1 MKARKVKGL
10 DPDGAL
16 EANLRRIVAVRLDE
30 LRSFGPAALD
40 PDATEAHRLRQCRR
54 CPRMF
59 PPPVSGGA
67 VVSRVMLVGQ
77 APGVKEPVLGK
88 PARQGAKDARTLQDL
103 LGEIH
108 DCDIGVPRV
117 LNTIGK
123 LREEDLATIRSAADP
138 KASDLEPSS
147 ARVARNRRRY
157 PGLESMATYL
167 RARREVLYAE
177 FLRTWTRMERAGFGD
192 RLNGKRA

>member
-1 MKARKVKGL
+1 VKARKVKGL

-16 EANLRRIVAVRLDE
+16 EANLRRIVTVRLDE
-30 LRSFGPAALD
+30 LRSFGPAAVD
-40 PDATEAHRLRQCRR
+40 PDATEAHHDMRIAAKRLRY
-54 CPRMF
+54 
-59 PPPVSGGA
+59 VLELG
-67 VVSRVMLVGQ
+67 
-77 APGVKEPVLGK
+77 EPVLGK

-117 LNTIGK
+117 LDAIGK

>member
-40 PDATEAHRLRQCRR
+40 PDAIEAHHDMRIAAKRLRY
-54 CPRMF
+54 
-59 PPPVSGGA
+59 VLELG
-67 VVSRVMLVGQ
+67 
-77 APGVKEPVLGK
+77 EPVLGK

-117 LNTIGK
+117 LNALGK
-123 LREEDLATIRSAADP
+123 LREEDLATVRSAADP

-147 ARVARNRRRY
+147 ARCERVASRGRTRSPSVRR
-157 PGLESMATYL
+157 
-167 RARREVLYAE
+167 
-177 FLRTWTRMERAGFGD
+177 
-192 RLNGKRA
+192 